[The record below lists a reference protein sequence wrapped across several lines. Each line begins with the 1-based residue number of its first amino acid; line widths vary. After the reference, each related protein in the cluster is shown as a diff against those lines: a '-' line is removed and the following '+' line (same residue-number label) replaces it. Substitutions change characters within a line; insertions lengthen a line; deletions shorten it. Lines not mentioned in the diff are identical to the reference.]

1 MNQIRVSIV
10 DRVAALHLACDAKI
24 VAFRWDILAWAL
36 VIDIDYRE
44 SAEDGSDGI
53 GRAWLVF
60 DDITDISCS
69 LDEARLPNGIF
80 STYGIVEKKVDAD
93 YIDFSLFVLAPRF
106 GSSDKVQS
114 NPNCE
119 IKLRAKDFRAVKS
132 NKVAA
137 FGEFGPNFNE
147 RQNLASD
154 QELLDAVLNQR
165 R

>member
-1 MNQIRVSIV
+1 MNQNRVSIV
-10 DRVAALHLACDAKI
+10 DPLVAPHLALDAKI

-36 VIDIDYRE
+36 VVDIDCRE
-44 SAEDGSDGI
+44 NAEDGSDGI

-80 STYGIVEKKVDAD
+80 STYGIVEKIVNAE

-114 NPNCE
+114 NPNRE
-119 IKLRAKDFRAVKS
+119 IKLRAKALRAVKS
-132 NKVAA
+132 NTVAA
-137 FGEFGPNFNE
+137 FGEFGPNFSE

-165 R
+165 